1 MAAKSKAK
9 GAAGAIA
16 AGQALR
22 ENQYVQRLID
32 DEDLRDDLRSAFESA
47 RKAYDRADG
56 KSPQKAIEDKKVQR
70 ELKSAAESLK
80 SAAEALR
87 EPPKRSHGFA
97 KLLVIAFAG
106 AVLALALSE
115 DLRNKV
121 LDALF
126 GAEEEYEYTAT
137 TTPSEPAPA
146 ADGAETASAS

>member
-22 ENQYVQRLID
+22 ENPYVQRLID
-32 DEDLRDDLRSAFESA
+32 DEDLRNDLRAAFDSA

-56 KSPQKAIEDKKVQR
+56 KSPQKAFEDKKVQR

-87 EPPKRSHGFA
+87 EPPKRKRGFT
-97 KLLVIAFAG
+97 KLLAIAVLG

-126 GAEEEYEYTAT
+126 GAEEEYEYTGT

-146 ADGAETASAS
+146 PDGETASA